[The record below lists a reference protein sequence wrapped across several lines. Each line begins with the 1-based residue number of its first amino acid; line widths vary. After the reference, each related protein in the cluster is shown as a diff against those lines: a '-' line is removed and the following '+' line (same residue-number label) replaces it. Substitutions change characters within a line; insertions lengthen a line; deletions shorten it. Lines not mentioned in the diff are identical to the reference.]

1 MNERMSSKNY
11 FYYLLPFII
20 IVTSMLSIINLENKM
35 KLSLTFY
42 VLNLVAVIQTFL
54 YICHTL
60 YLFNNNVLVQANIFQ
75 WIKLT
80 SKFQMMNDCERSSRD
95 LIPCTMVALYW
106 EKRKISTEIKLIR
119 TKCIWIYV
127 LGSKSFWPD
136 QLFKVTEIKQ
146 LCYFS
151 T

>member
-1 MNERMSSKNY
+1 
-11 FYYLLPFII
+11 
-20 IVTSMLSIINLENKM
+20 MLSIINLENKM

-95 LIPCTMVALYW
+95 LIPCTMEALYW

-127 LGSKSFWPD
+127 LGSKSFRPD

>member
-1 MNERMSSKNY
+1 MSSKNY

-80 SKFQMMNDCERSSRD
+80 SKFQMMNDCERSSGD
-95 LIPCTMVALYW
+95 LLPCTMVALYW